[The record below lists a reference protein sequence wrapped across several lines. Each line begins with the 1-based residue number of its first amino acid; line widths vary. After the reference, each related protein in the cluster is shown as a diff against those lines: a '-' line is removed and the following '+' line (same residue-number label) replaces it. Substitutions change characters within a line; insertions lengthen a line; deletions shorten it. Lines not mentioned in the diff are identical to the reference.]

1 MQEAAVAA
9 AKEREAA
16 KSTGGKKQT
25 EKGKEKVQIDISS
38 PELPSILCMPL

>member
-1 MQEAAVAA
+1 MAA

-25 EKGKEKVQIDISS
+25 EKGKEKVQNGTIS
-38 PELPSILCMPL
+38 PELKYPVHASLNVSP